1 LLNYIIHDILNI
13 IITKSEVTMRETI
26 IVSNRGQL
34 TLPANLRKKF
44 GLQKGGS
51 VFFEERGSEI
61 VLKPAVTLEI
71 EIYSDSQIAEWDGAD
86 LLADSDRSAILGK
99 LGIV

>member
-1 LLNYIIHDILNI
+1 MIHDILNI
-13 IITKSEVTMRETI
+13 ITKSEGSMRETV

-44 GLQKGGS
+44 GLQKGGP
-51 VFFEERGSEI
+51 VIFEDRGDEI

-71 EIYSDSQIAEWDGAD
+71 ELYSDSQIAEWDRVD
-86 LLADSDRSAILGK
+86 VLADSDRSAILGK
-99 LGIV
+99 LGIAA

>member
-1 LLNYIIHDILNI
+1 
-13 IITKSEVTMRETI
+13 MRETV

-44 GLQKGGS
+44 GLQKGGP
-51 VFFEERGSEI
+51 VIFEDRDGEI

-71 EIYSDSQIAEWDGAD
+71 ELYSDSHIAAWDKED
-86 LLADSDRSAILGK
+86 FLSDHDRTTLMSK
-99 LGIV
+99 LGAHQ